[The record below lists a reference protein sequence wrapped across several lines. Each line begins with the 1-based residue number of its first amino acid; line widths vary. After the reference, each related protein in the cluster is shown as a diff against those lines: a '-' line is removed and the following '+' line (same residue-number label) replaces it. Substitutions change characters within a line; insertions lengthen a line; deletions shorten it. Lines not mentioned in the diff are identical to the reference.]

1 MKTLKD
7 RKETSVSNS
16 IARMEDPLLITLV
29 IHNIFYWLSGHIKVT
44 DAIHKITTE
53 ISSYSICRDIN
64 VDTGIIGHHE
74 FDVDGMGKF
83 IVDVIDSVEDYVE
96 LMKSIFDFP
105 TVSWEREFG

>member
-1 MKTLKD
+1 M
-7 RKETSVSNS
+7 
-16 IARMEDPLLITLV
+16 
-29 IHNIFYWLSGHIKVT
+29 T

-105 TVSWEREFG
+105 TVS